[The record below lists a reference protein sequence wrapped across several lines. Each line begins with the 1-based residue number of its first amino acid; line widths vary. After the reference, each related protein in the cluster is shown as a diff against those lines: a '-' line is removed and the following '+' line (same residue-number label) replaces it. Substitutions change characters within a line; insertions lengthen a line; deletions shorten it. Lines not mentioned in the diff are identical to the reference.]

1 MGAALPL
8 VMWVGW
14 LGGFGV
20 GMVVIAP
27 GRGGAPRDR
36 GRGHRVR
43 MGMWLRAGDLGGGG
57 AGGGLVD
64 HAELGHPAGYT
75 PQAGLTGRARPAQQP
90 RNGFSLAEQPE

>member
-1 MGAALPL
+1 
-8 VMWVGW
+8 
-14 LGGFGV
+14 
-20 GMVVIAP
+20 
-27 GRGGAPRDR
+27 
-36 GRGHRVR
+36 
-43 MGMWLRAGDLGGGG
+43 MWLRAGDLGGGG